1 MGLSENTGNVLPR
14 RRPEEKSLPLLGP
27 IAHNSENMRLW
38 SRWRREGDSNSR
50 YGFAFACVARPEKVA
65 ALLPK
70 GFRGLISYC
79 SKAYQS
85 NSLQLR
91 RNRPDRHR
99 MHCGSD

>member
-1 MGLSENTGNVLPR
+1 MGYSENNQPT
-14 RRPEEKSLPLLGP
+14 GP
-27 IAHNSENMRLW
+27 IRGAEIKWEIAAKTGLNGPQPRAENRRLRP
-38 SRWRREGDSNSR
+38 SWRREGDSNSR

-91 RNRPDRHR
+91 RNRP
-99 MHCGSD
+99 